1 MTEEEIGCPPVAS
14 TTSKRGGRI
23 SVVKTDGTTVGETP
37 TVEPGSEPGSAPP
50 VDAPVESTEA
60 AAVASAPK
68 RRGRPKGAANKGN
81 GRAKSAPAVAISAT
95 SGFKVKAYLR
105 FVSTAP
111 DGSRIYFDRWVG
123 ATNPDPAEAA
133 REISD
138 KLGKVYAS
146 WEKVY
151 LR

>member
-1 MTEEEIGCPPVAS
+1 MSDEEIGCPPVAS
-14 TTSKRGGRI
+14 TTTKRGSKVTI
-23 SVVKTDGTTVGETP
+23 QKTDGTVVGE
-37 TVEPGSEPGSAPP
+37 
-50 VDAPVESTEA
+50 APVAELATDPSPVAAATPSTEDT
-60 AAVASAPK
+60 AAVASAPVK
-68 RRGRPKGAANKGN
+68 RRGRPKGTGKGN
-81 GRAKSAPAVAISAT
+81 GKSRATPVAISAT
-95 SGFKVKAYLR
+95 AGGFRVRAYLR

-123 ATNPDPAEAA
+123 ATNVDPAEAA
-133 REISD
+133 REVSD